1 MYALVG
7 EFHISLVISTVVSGR
22 ENSSFYFLLNDT
34 NNPDELL
41 NQRRL
46 YYLLPKKI
54 AFTNQNFAYVEW
66 EQ

>member
-46 YYLLPKKI
+46 YYLLPKI
-54 AFTNQNFAYVEW
+54 IVFANQNW

>member
-22 ENSSFYFLLNDT
+22 ENQVFTSCLINT
-34 NNPDELL
+34 NNPDKLL